1 MVIFI
6 EQECDLSLNFK
17 ILTFRF
23 EFTIG
28 FKVKK
33 ICPLG
38 LNLPLGPL
46 PLNLPLGLNFKN
58 LTIRFEFT
66 IGFKVKKYNL

>member
-1 MVIFI
+1 MEIRKKMVIFI

-17 ILTFRF
+17 NLTFRF

-33 ICPLG
+33 YDL
-38 LNLPLGPL
+38 
-46 PLNLPLGLNFKN
+46 
-58 LTIRFEFT
+58 
-66 IGFKVKKYNL
+66 

>member
-33 ICPLG
+33 I
-38 LNLPLGPL
+38 
-46 PLNLPLGLNFKN
+46 
-58 LTIRFEFT
+58 
-66 IGFKVKKYNL
+66 

>member
-17 ILTFRF
+17 NLTFRF

-28 FKVKK
+28 FKV
-33 ICPLG
+33 L
-38 LNLPLGPL
+38 
-46 PLNLPLGLNFKN
+46 KN
-58 LTIRFEFT
+58 MTFWFEFT
-66 IGFKVKKYNL
+66 IEFKFQKFDH

>member
-33 ICPLG
+33 NIYMT
-38 LNLPLGPL
+38 
-46 PLNLPLGLNFKN
+46 F
-58 LTIRFEFT
+58 RFEFLNYDRW
-66 IGFKVKKYNL
+66 I